1 MTPPMPVA
9 RATPSRSWS
18 RSSWTSARPEPAQ
31 ASIVA
36 TIANCAVRSSR
47 RALARSRTSV
57 GSTAATPAIFT
68 ASPSAHSA
76 SMCRTPERPSTMPSQ
91 VLATSPPTGLVV
103 PRPVTTTR
111 VRLIAARFR
120 ADLTA
125 GVLGDGSLSPG
136 GSGLGALDEGDRV
149 ADRLEVLDLVVGDR
163 DAELLLRG
171 HDDLDHGQRV
181 DVEVVDEGLVE
192 LDVIGIDAGDLVD
205 DLGEVGADLLSGCH
219 LAFLSSVIGLVLGLG
234 RTWVERFGGRTGSCR
249 PRRAAQGRTTT
260 WAA

>member
-47 RALARSRTSV
+47 RALTRSRTSV

-68 ASPSAHSA
+68 RSPSAHSA
-76 SMCRTPERPSTMPSQ
+76 SMCRTPERPSAMPSQ
-91 VLATSPPTGLVV
+91 VVATSPPAGVVV

-136 GSGLGALDEGDRV
+136 GSGLGALDERDRV
-149 ADRLEVLDLVVGDR
+149 TDRLEVLHLVVGDR
-163 DAELLLRG
+163 DAELLLGG

-219 LAFLSSVIGLVLGLG
+219 LAHLFLWWCPGPVCRSGSAGGTRFRAG
-234 RTWVERFGGRTGSCR
+234 RRPARRT
-249 PRRAAQGRTTT
+249 PARRRRR
-260 WAA
+260 

>member
-9 RATPSRSWS
+9 MATPSRSWS
-18 RSSWTSARPEPAQ
+18 RSSWTSARPESAQ
-31 ASIVA
+31 ASMVA

-47 RALARSRTSV
+47 RALTRSRTSV
-57 GSTAATPAIFT
+57 GSTAATPAILT
-68 ASPSAHSA
+68 GSSSAQSA
-76 SMCRTPERPSTMPSQ
+76 SMRRTPERPSTRASQ

-111 VRLIAARFR
+111 VRLMTAARSR
-120 ADLTA
+120 AE
-125 GVLGDGSLSPG
+125 GMGKLGSA
-136 GSGLGALDEGDRV
+136 LGALDERDRV
-149 ADRLEVLDLVVGDR
+149 ADRLEVLHLVVGDR
-163 DAELLLRG
+163 DAELLLGG

-219 LAFLSSVIGLVLGLG
+219 LAFSFSS
-234 RTWVERFGGRTGSCR
+234 GGV
-249 PRRAAQGRTTT
+249 P
-260 WAA
+260 